1 MPTASE
7 QDMLTRAGMAIGT
20 ITYMSPEQVRGEELD
35 ARTDLFSF
43 GVVLYEMVTG
53 VMPFR
58 GETTGV
64 IAEAILNR
72 SPIAPVRLNP
82 YLPAKLEEVTN
93 KALEK
98 DKKLRYQHAADIR
111 TDLQRLK
118 RDSDS
123 GRSAVAGKRVE
134 PTAPEKTARFRWAIV
149 AGATILLVAFGVGGW
164 LFFTRK
170 THALTDK
177 DTIVLADFANTTGD
191 TVFDGALRQGLSVQ
205 LAQSPFLSIISDQQV
220 QQTLQLMNQKSD
232 AKLTSEIARELCL
245 RTGSAAVLDGS
256 IAQIGTE
263 YLLTLK
269 AVNCVSGE
277 SLAST
282 EAQASDKN
290 HVLDALGKTA
300 SEIRNQLGESLS
312 NVQEFDTP
320 LEHATTSSL
329 EALKAYSLGMK
340 TWDAKGDTEA
350 IPFFKR
356 AIELDPNFAL
366 AYLALG
372 TNYSNLAQSGLAEA
386 NLNKAFELRD
396 RVSERERYR
405 ITGDYYSI
413 AVADEQE
420 TIQAYQ
426 LWAKSY
432 PRDDLARLEL
442 GNEYMW
448 LGRWEQA
455 LSETQESIRL
465 ERNDVIAYV
474 NLAQIYLALNRL
486 DDAETALDHALQR
499 KLDAGSFRLAIYY
512 VAFLRENA
520 ETMKRQVEW
529 SAGRPGSEDVLLS
542 AESDTEAYYG
552 HIRNA
557 RGFSRRAVESAL
569 HAGATEAAA
578 TWQANAALREA
589 EIGNRELA
597 RRATS
602 SALAM
607 NSAPEISKLAVLAL
621 ARAGDSAHAEPMAEE
636 LAKNHP
642 TNTLLNFYWLA
653 TIRAAVELDHDA
665 AAKAAEY
672 LDSAAAYEL
681 GTSTPFQ
688 LGTLYPVYVRGEAYL
703 ALHQGKQAAGEYQK
717 ILHHRGI
724 ILNFCTGALAHLG
737 LARAYVLQGDTAQAK
752 AAYQDFLTLWKDA
765 DPDIPI
771 LIAAKAEYAKLQ

>member
-499 KLDAGSFRLAIYY
+499 KLDAGSFRLAIY
-512 VAFLRENA
+512 
-520 ETMKRQVEW
+520 
-529 SAGRPGSEDVLLS
+529 
-542 AESDTEAYYG
+542 
-552 HIRNA
+552 
-557 RGFSRRAVESAL
+557 
-569 HAGATEAAA
+569 
-578 TWQANAALREA
+578 
-589 EIGNRELA
+589 
-597 RRATS
+597 
-602 SALAM
+602 
-607 NSAPEISKLAVLAL
+607 
-621 ARAGDSAHAEPMAEE
+621 
-636 LAKNHP
+636 
-642 TNTLLNFYWLA
+642 
-653 TIRAAVELDHDA
+653 
-665 AAKAAEY
+665 
-672 LDSAAAYEL
+672 
-681 GTSTPFQ
+681 
-688 LGTLYPVYVRGEAYL
+688 
-703 ALHQGKQAAGEYQK
+703 
-717 ILHHRGI
+717 
-724 ILNFCTGALAHLG
+724 
-737 LARAYVLQGDTAQAK
+737 
-752 AAYQDFLTLWKDA
+752 
-765 DPDIPI
+765 
-771 LIAAKAEYAKLQ
+771 